1 MVLGLSVGFERGAG
15 VPLTHSPIPYL
26 RHTGESL
33 LTGHGGAGAGS
44 GIAGRGKLL
53 LSRLPWSRRL
63 AHAVLSGLLYA
74 YALLLML
81 AAMTYNPGVFL
92 ALVCGYIAGEF
103 AFGTSLAAG
112 GLAAA
117 QTKDSAC
124 CD

>member
-1 MVLGLSVGFERGAG
+1 MRGG
-15 VPLTHSPIPYL
+15 
-26 RHTGESL
+26 
-33 LTGHGGAGAGS
+33 GGA
-44 GIAGRGKLL
+44 KVL
-53 LSRLPWSRRL
+53 LSRLPWRQRL

-92 ALVCGYIAGEF
+92 ALVGGYIVGEF

-112 GLAAA
+112 GVVAAA
-117 QTKDSAC
+117 AHAKGSAC